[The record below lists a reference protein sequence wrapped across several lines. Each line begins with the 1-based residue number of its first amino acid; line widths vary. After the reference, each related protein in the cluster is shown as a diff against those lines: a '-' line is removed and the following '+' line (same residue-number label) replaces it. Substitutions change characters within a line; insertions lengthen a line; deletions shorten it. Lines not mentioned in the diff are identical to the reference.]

1 MENKEQA
8 AEHYAH
14 NNFNMHD
21 LNHYKALE
29 QGFKAGASW
38 QSSQPINS
46 ELTQLKAENERL
58 KAEIK
63 QLQKCPDCNGDGIII
78 EAECC
83 RLGEHQCCNQPN
95 PIQVQCE
102 RCQATGLITNP

>member
-29 QGFKAGASW
+29 NGFLAGASW
-38 QSSQPINS
+38 QSSQPINRGWVS
-46 ELTQLKAENERL
+46 VETIPTEQEINNLVESDLPNSCEYQKYDKEIQSLLMAATKAGAKWFRNSL
-58 KAEIK
+58 
-63 QLQKCPDCNGDGIII
+63 I
-78 EAECC
+78 E
-83 RLGEHQCCNQPN
+83 GSYK
-95 PIQVQCE
+95 
-102 RCQATGLITNP
+102 

>member
-29 QGFKAGASW
+29 QGFIAGVSW

-46 ELTQLKAENERL
+46 GWVSVETPPKENSDVWVVEDGKVIIAYYWDYCGSLTYMYDDQ
-58 KAEIK
+58 EIA
-63 QLQKCPDCNGDGIII
+63 PT
-78 EAECC
+78 
-83 RLGEHQCCNQPN
+83 HWMY
-95 PIQVQCE
+95 
-102 RCQATGLITNP
+102 LITPSRPKQ